1 MTTTNSPK
9 RPAAASKPA
18 GRAAAPK
25 KPTIWLVLIGVVIVG
40 GLALAAV
47 LSTGSNSGSS
57 EFNATTATATGASLP
72 AYDGAVSPD
81 PAVGLE
87 MPVLSGFDLDG
98 AAMSITKDNRPKVI
112 VYLAHWCPHCQR
124 EVPVMRDWLAANPQ
138 ADVDTLSVTTGID
151 KTLPNYPP
159 SKWLA
164 DEKWPAQVLVDG
176 GANQEAAAAS
186 GLTSFPYFVVVGAD
200 GKVRQRGSGELSTD
214 QIAALYEAAR
224 S

>member
-1 MTTTNSPK
+1 MTSTSSK
-9 RPAAASKPA
+9 RPPASAKAP
-18 GRAAAPK
+18 APK

-40 GLALAAV
+40 GLALAAA
-47 LSTGSNSGSS
+47 LSTGSSSGSS
-57 EFNATTATATGASLP
+57 NDTKAFAATNATATGAPLP
-72 AYDGAVSPD
+72 AYDSAVTPD
-81 PAVGLE
+81 PAVGLA

-124 EVPVMRDWLAANPQ
+124 EVPVLRDWLAANPQ

-176 GANQEAAAAS
+176 GAKQEAAAAS

-200 GKVRQRGSGELSTD
+200 GTVRQRGSGELGTE
-214 QIAALYEAAR
+214 QIAALYEAATT
-224 S
+224 